1 MKNYRVRFVLCIF
14 AVIVFVT
21 AFFVSPETVIGG
33 VSDGL
38 KLCATSVIPSLFP
51 FIVLSDYLI
60 RSKSVELFGRFLEPI
75 TKSVFRL
82 PGSAGCAVIM
92 SLIGGYPVGAG
103 MIVKLLENGNISH
116 NQAKRMMHFCVNA
129 GPAFVI
135 GTVGSVMLS
144 NRKAGIILYL
154 SMIVSALAMGVFL
167 RFFDS
172 GTIDIKIKKPEFKT
186 GVINQSVINGTNSM
200 IYLCAWV
207 LLFSCINAL
216 LESFSIPDGIMMWIK
231 MITEVTGGC
240 VTASGK
246 YPVSVQALIMGWA
259 GLSVH
264 CQLLPYI
271 KETQVKYPHFL
282 LSRLVHGALSA
293 TLAEFLFWLF
303 PCQTSVFSTNTDV
316 LPQLYSISVPSAV
329 ATVILAIMMTAEMTV
344 LFRNKNNDEA

>member
-1 MKNYRVRFVLCIF
+1 MKNYRVRFVLCFF
-14 AVIVFVT
+14 AVIVFIT
-21 AFFVSPETVIGG
+21 AFFISPETVIGG

-38 KLCATSVIPSLFP
+38 KLCAVSIIPSLFP

-60 RSKSVELFGRFLEPI
+60 RSRSVELFGRFLEPV
-75 TKSVFRL
+75 TKAVFSL

-92 SLIGGYPVGAG
+92 SIVGGYPVGAG
-103 MIVKLLENGNISH
+103 MIAKLLENGNISQ
-116 NQAKRMMHFCVNA
+116 NQAKRMMLFCVNA

-135 GTVGSVMLS
+135 GTVGTVMLS

-154 SMIVSALAMGVFL
+154 SMTVSALAMGVCL
-167 RFFDS
+167 RFFGSD
-172 GTIDIKIKKPEFKT
+172 TIEIKTRTPEFKS
-186 GVINQSVINGTNSM
+186 GVLNQSVTKSINSM
-200 IYLCAWV
+200 FNLCAWV
-207 LLFSCINAL
+207 LLFSCVNSL
-216 LESFSIPDGIMMWIK
+216 LEGFSIPESIMLWIK

-240 VTASGK
+240 IAASGK
-246 YPVSVQALIMGWA
+246 YPVSIQALIMGWA

-271 KETQVKYPHFL
+271 KETQVKYLHFL

-316 LPQLYSISVPSAV
+316 LPQLYSISVPAAV
-329 ATVILAIMMTAEMTV
+329 ATVILAVMLAAEMTA
-344 LFRNKNNDEA
+344 LFRNKNNGEA

>member
-21 AFFVSPETVIGG
+21 AFFISPETVIGG
-33 VSDGL
+33 VSNGL
-38 KLCATSVIPSLFP
+38 KLCAASIIPSLFP

-60 RSKSVELFGRFLEPI
+60 RSKSVEMFGRFLEPI

-92 SLIGGYPVGAG
+92 SLVGGYPVGAG
-103 MIVKLLENGNISH
+103 MIAKLLENGNISQG
-116 NQAKRMMHFCVNA
+116 QAKRMMLFCVNA

-135 GTVGSVMLS
+135 GTVGTVMLS

-154 SMIVSALAMGVFL
+154 SMIVSALAMGAFF

-172 GTIDIKIKKPEFKT
+172 STIEIKTKKPEFKS
-186 GVINQSVINGTNSM
+186 GVLNQSVTNGINSM
-200 IYLCAWV
+200 FNLCAWV

-216 LESFSIPDGIMMWIK
+216 IENFDIPANIMTWIK

-240 VTASGK
+240 ITASGK

-271 KETQVKYPHFL
+271 KETQVKHLHFL

-316 LPQLYSISVPSAV
+316 LPQLYSISVPAAV
-329 ATVILAIMMTAEMTV
+329 ATVILAVMLAAEMTA
-344 LFRNKNNDEA
+344 LFKNKNNGEA